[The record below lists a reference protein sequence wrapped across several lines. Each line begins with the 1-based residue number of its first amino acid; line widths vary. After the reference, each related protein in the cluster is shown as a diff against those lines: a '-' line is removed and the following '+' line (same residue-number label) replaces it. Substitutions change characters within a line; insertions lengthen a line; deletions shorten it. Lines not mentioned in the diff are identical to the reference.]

1 MPVTR
6 GESDEIFLEIDGSTL
21 NTLRINEPVS
31 RNIMRYYKSV
41 NGRRCV
47 CGRDIKAGLVSEFV
61 MEGGRAIDKTFS
73 SFPRWSGGLATGLLF
88 SRDTSDRARPIS
100 MFRNFRR
107 NFRRRCLIRR
117 SSDFLPPFPSIILG
131 IINA

>member
-1 MPVTR
+1 MGGGVCAAGILKR
-6 GESDEIFLEIDGSTL
+6 ASYRNSLW
-21 NTLRINEPVS
+21 VS
-31 RNIMRYYKSV
+31 
-41 NGRRCV
+41 
-47 CGRDIKAGLVSEFV
+47 CG
-61 MEGGRAIDKTFS
+61 EGGRAIDKTFS

-88 SRDTSDRARPIS
+88 SRDTSDRARPIY

>member
-1 MPVTR
+1 MGGGVCAAGILKR
-6 GESDEIFLEIDGSTL
+6 ASYRNSLWVSCGGGGARYRQNFLVIPSLE
-21 NTLRINEPVS
+21 
-31 RNIMRYYKSV
+31 
-41 NGRRCV
+41 RR
-47 CGRDIKAGLVSEFV
+47 
-61 MEGGRAIDKTFS
+61 T
-73 SFPRWSGGLATGLLF
+73 TGLLF